1 MLIKTIRFKR
11 YTKLSKQQV
20 LQFTQL
26 KTCTLRKKFTVEKN
40 NYVQYQGDEGV
51 ISWGGQNFAS
61 NTKIPKNVEKCLNF

>member
-40 NYVQYQGDEGV
+40 NYVQHQGVKVLSHGV
-51 ISWGGQNFAS
+51 VKILPG
-61 NTKIPKNVEKCLNF
+61 IPKYLRMSKNV